1 MAIDA
6 YMQIEGI
13 KGESQDDRHKDW
25 IEVSHVSW
33 SVNQPRAE
41 TVSTAGGHTT
51 GRADLSQV
59 SVTKLADLASPV
71 LFQTCAAGKTIPKV
85 RFDFMRADGNG
96 TPICYYIL
104 ELENVMIASVA
115 PTSGAGGTI
124 TEEVHLSYSKIKM
137 KYTQQKIAGGTG
149 GNTSGGWDA
158 ATNKIAS

>member
-71 LFQTCAAGKTIPKV
+71 LFQTCAAGKTIPKD

-158 ATNKIAS
+158 AANKIAS